1 MVHQP
6 DTFWKCQV
14 CGAPAT
20 QELSITDA
28 RQRAT
33 LHYRLCDAHR
43 DAAEAGTVRGLTIEE
58 VASHRAQHGL
68 ESDLREK
75 HPDDFE
81 KFKPMLEQLFKGR
94 RAGDAR

>member
-1 MVHQP
+1 M
-6 DTFWKCQV
+6 
-14 CGAPAT
+14 
-20 QELSITDA
+20 
-28 RQRAT
+28 
-33 LHYRLCDAHR
+33 
-43 DAAEAGTVRGLTIEE
+43 RGLTIEE